1 MPCPK
6 PLVATILTMVLS
18 LSGDEASPYPEA
30 GRGVVELLRSADVV
44 LLGERHWSR
53 HDADLRNALVSD
65 PEFASVSG
73 TVLVEFGNSLY
84 QDILDRYL
92 IDLDSVPDAELYK
105 VWRSTTTTSGAWDSP
120 LYEEFYR
127 TVRTVNET
135 RPRESRVRVVAMGL
149 PVDWDRVEV
158 WEDLLL
164 YGHRGWW
171 FTRMIEREALTPGK
185 KAVVI
190 VGTGHFMRVDD
201 EMDEDYN
208 VVRRLE
214 ALHSDKSIRV
224 VLPFALK
231 DGSPGRIPDAVGRT
245 DGPVLLPASA
255 EPFGAWSSDEFF
267 YGGVGPLR
275 YQADGLIYYGPDPD
289 QEVGIPEDYYKGHPA
304 YAAELERRRS
314 LKPRLPGSYN

>member
-1 MPCPK
+1 MPCRG
-6 PLVATILTMVLS
+6 PLVATILTMVLP
-18 LSGDEASPYPEA
+18 LSSGEESPYPEA

-127 TVRTVNET
+127 TVRRVNET
-135 RPRESRVRVVAMGL
+135 RPWESRVRVVAMGL

-190 VGTGHFMRVDD
+190 VGYGHFLRVDD

-245 DGPVLLPASA
+245 DRPVLLPASV

-267 YGGVGPLR
+267 YGGVGSLR

-289 QEVGIPEDYYKGHPA
+289 EKVGIPEDYYKGHPA